1 MATENVAYNMDCMEH
16 MKSLPD
22 DYYDL
27 VIADPPYGAGL
38 TEGGGCKGWFTKYHQ
53 EEQTQPR
60 EPIDRHNLRGRFAR
74 YDDSSQTVN
83 VERERE
89 REAPRSTT
97 ASEIQAPYSSGT
109 SVIRTGGTWAE
120 KYGKKS

>member
-53 EEQTQPR
+53 EQQP
-60 EPIDRHNLRGRFAR
+60 EPDKPIDRHNLRGRFAR

-89 REAPRSTT
+89 REKRPAVQPLRKSRL
-97 ASEIQAPYSSGT
+97 P
-109 SVIRTGGTWAE
+109 IRAVQE
-120 KYGKKS
+120 

>member
-38 TEGGGCKGWFTKYHQ
+38 TEGGGCKGWFSKYHQ
-53 EEQTQPR
+53 EQQTEPSK
-60 EPIDRHNLRGRFAR
+60 PIDRHNLRGRFAR
-74 YDDSSQTVN
+74 YDDGSQTVN

-89 REAPRSTT
+89 SRS
-97 ASEIQAPYSSGT
+97 AAQ
-109 SVIRTGGTWAE
+109 
-120 KYGKKS
+120 

>member
-38 TEGGGCKGWFTKYHQ
+38 TEGGGCKGWFSKYHQ
-53 EEQTQPR
+53 EQQTEPVK
-60 EPIDRHNLRGRFAR
+60 PIDRHNLRGRFAR
-74 YDDSSQTVN
+74 YDDGSQTVN
-83 VERERE
+83 VERE
-89 REAPRSTT
+89 ASRSTT
-97 ASEIQAPYSSGT
+97 VSEIQAPDSSGT
-109 SVIRTGGTWAE
+109 RVSRTGGTWAE

>member
-53 EEQTQPR
+53 EQQPGPDK
-60 EPIDRHNLRGRFAR
+60 PIDRHNLRGRFAR

-89 REAPRSTT
+89 REASRSTT
-97 ASEIQAPYSSGT
+97 ASEIQAPGLSGT
-109 SVIRTGGTWAE
+109 RVSRTGVTWAE

>member
-53 EEQTQPR
+53 EQQP
-60 EPIDRHNLRGRFAR
+60 EPDKPIDRHNLRGRFAR

-83 VERERE
+83 VERE
-89 REAPRSTT
+89 ASRSTT
-97 ASEIQAPYSSGT
+97 ASEIQAPDSSGT
-109 SVIRTGGTWAE
+109 RVSRTGGTWAE
-120 KYGKKS
+120 KHGKKS